1 MKQKLRHT
9 SPFLKAVVGRVL
21 LTSSRAPTIQSRRG
35 HQCGVS
41 EGSALRLRLTGS
53 VVQTLTCY
61 DLLSYKAIDSNYFSF
76 VVASMLVSTSPLDEA
91 GTATTSSVRRI
102 FKKRRPENL
111 KIMKTKSKISP
122 LKFSP
127 VFGPKLG
134 EDQKKDLHPDSVLF
148 VCSNF
153 LPKLQ
158 RKGPWHHAP
167 PLNTSLSII
176 IISLG

>member
-1 MKQKLRHT
+1 MIWINLKFHDNGWAMSNLAWGNDYKLADIFFLILHLPLFHEGWVCSSSWLSRQT
-9 SPFLKAVVGRVL
+9 SR
-21 LTSSRAPTIQSRRG
+21 SSI
-35 HQCGVS
+35 
-41 EGSALRLRLTGS
+41 
-53 VVQTLTCY
+53 
-61 DLLSYKAIDSNYFSF
+61 
-76 VVASMLVSTSPLDEA
+76 
-91 GTATTSSVRRI
+91 TSSVGRI

-122 LKFSP
+122 LKISP

-134 EDQKKDLHPDSVLF
+134 EGQKKDLHPNSVLF

-158 RKGPWHHAP
+158 KKGPWHHAP

-176 IISLG
+176 IISLGWSPERFYIRSQCNWSIYF